1 MQSILITFKYFPA
14 PHTSNAICELMMDV
28 LEQWNISGK
37 MLAITSDNGSN
48 VIKGLKLLGKKIN
61 EQHGN
66 DVVEDPGWIIRCLA
80 HTIQL
85 GVKQALKILSPELTK
100 IRCLVM
106 RCRKGIYRQMFDQ
119 KKVELGF
126 EVASQVPRY
135 DTDTRW
141 GSTYELCI
149 SAHNLRAVFNALVN
163 NLHLGLQDLKLDDY
177 EWAKV
182 FSVATFLQKAHEVTV
197 LQSSKTRVTL
207 SLIPGMYT
215 LLKNHCDAVKLGQM
229 PDWTSNECKEAA
241 TCMLEKL
248 QSYDDLINS
257 NIVKMAKLLDPR
269 FKSDTRL
276 MPTLRTI
283 LIDNYEYGQLDS
295 DARPQSNTQYESSV
309 LDAVFDLDRD
319 DTESRNVSQI
329 GVYDADEVTKYFQFT
344 SIPDTSTGPLDW
356 RKAAEHLFQQL

>member
-1 MQSILITFKYFPA
+1 M
-14 PHTSNAICELMMDV
+14 
-28 LEQWNISGK
+28 
-37 MLAITSDNGSN
+37 
-48 VIKGLKLLGKKIN
+48 
-61 EQHGN
+61 
-66 DVVEDPGWIIRCLA
+66 
-80 HTIQL
+80 
-85 GVKQALKILSPELTK
+85 
-100 IRCLVM
+100 
-106 RCRKGIYRQMFDQ
+106 
-119 KKVELGF
+119 
-126 EVASQVPRY
+126 
-135 DTDTRW
+135 
-141 GSTYELCI
+141 
-149 SAHNLRAVFNALVN
+149 N

-177 EWAKV
+177 EWANIL
-182 FSVATFLQKAHEVTV
+182 SVATFLQKAHEVTV

-319 DTESRNVSQI
+319 DTESCNASQI
-329 GVYDADEVTKYFQFT
+329 GLYDADEVTKYFQFT
-344 SIPDTSTGPLDW
+344 SIPDTSTDPLDW
-356 RKAAEHLFQQL
+356 WKAAETRFPTIARMARDYLAVQSTSVACESTFSESGQLITSRRTCMSEESIEASMLCRNWIRSDISFA